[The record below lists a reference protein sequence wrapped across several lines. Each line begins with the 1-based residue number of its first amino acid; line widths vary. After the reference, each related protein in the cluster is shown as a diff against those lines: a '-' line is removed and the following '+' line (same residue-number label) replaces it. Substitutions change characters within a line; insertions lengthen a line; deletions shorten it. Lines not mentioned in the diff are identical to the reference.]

1 MNLIPLN
8 NNVIVKN
15 ETQKTNNGEFFY
27 SHQNNNDLQ
36 TAIVV
41 SSCNE
46 KIKGENKV
54 IFFKYS
60 ACPYTLNGENFY
72 IVNADDILAI
82 VEDKNE

>member
-27 SHQNNNDLQ
+27 SQQNNNDLQ

-60 ACPYTLNGENFY
+60 ACSYTLNGENFY